1 MMAMFG
7 KGKGAPTKKV
17 VGKKQAKAS
26 KPAMTEKEKE
36 QRKKMM
42 EKLAAIDID
51 RKVWVGGLPKDCTWK
66 MVEQHFIKV
75 ASKPKITEIF
85 SAKKGTACLVFADEG
100 TASSAIAAASGTA
113 LKGKPL
119 EVDVWVKTE

>member
-1 MMAMFG
+1 M
-7 KGKGAPTKKV
+7 KKV
-17 VGKKQAKAS
+17 VGKKQAKGS

-36 QRKKMM
+36 QRKKMR

-51 RKVWVGGLPKDCTWK
+51 QKVWVGGLPEDCTWK
-66 MVEQHFIKV
+66 MVEQHFSKV

-85 SAKKGTACLVFADEG
+85 SAKKGTACLVFVDADA
-100 TASSAIAAASGTA
+100 ASSAIAAANGTT

-119 EVDVWVKTE
+119 EVDVWVKPEKEAK